1 MNDFFLVAHITS
13 TSGLEGFLKLQLITD
28 FPDRLASLKEV
39 YLDFFNMKKK
49 FIIEEVKR
57 SNKSFL
63 IKFER
68 FNSERELNVLVGR
81 DIYLSGKDI
90 SHLPEGSIFNHDLVN
105 AEVWRENTLLGRIR
119 EIMNLPANDIFVIV
133 DEAGNELLIPFVLSF
148 IEEFDINKKRLMLK
162 SGAGIYEDD
171 ED

>member
-1 MNDFFLVAHITS
+1 MNDFFLVAHIIS

-68 FNSERELNVLVGR
+68 FDSERELQVLLGR
-81 DIYLSGKDI
+81 DIYISGKDLPE
-90 SHLPEGSIFNHDLVN
+90 LPEGSIFNHDLVN
-105 AEVWRENTLLGRIR
+105 AEVWRENILLGRIR

-133 DEAGNELLIPFVLSF
+133 DESGNELLIPFVLSF
-148 IEEFDINKKRLMLK
+148 IEKFDIESKKLILK
-162 SGAGIYEDD
+162 PGIGQYEDD

>member
-1 MNDFFLVAHITS
+1 MNDFFLIAHITS
-13 TSGLEGFLKLQLITD
+13 TSGLDGFLKLQLITD
-28 FPDRLASLKEV
+28 FPDRLTSLKEV

-49 FIIEEVKR
+49 FIIEEIKR

-68 FNSERELNVLVGR
+68 FYSERELNVLVGR

-90 SHLPEGSIFNHDLVN
+90 SQLPAGSIFNHDLLN
-105 AEVWRENTLLGRIR
+105 SEVWRDNSLLGRIK
-119 EIMNLPANDIFVIV
+119 EILNLPANDIFVII

-148 IEEFDINKKRLMLK
+148 IEEFDIKKKRLILK
-162 SGAGIYEDD
+162 SGAGLYEDD

>member
-1 MNDFFLVAHITS
+1 MNDFFLIAHITS
-13 TSGLEGFLKLQLITD
+13 TSGLDGFLKLQLITD
-28 FPDRLASLKEV
+28 FPDRLTSLKEV

-49 FIIEEVKR
+49 FIIEEIKR

-68 FNSERELNVLVGR
+68 FYSERELNVLVGR

-90 SHLPEGSIFNHDLVN
+90 SQLPEGSIFNHDLLN
-105 AEVWRENTLLGRIR
+105 SEVWRDNSLLGRIK
-119 EIMNLPANDIFVIV
+119 EILNLPANDIFVII

-148 IEEFDINKKRLMLK
+148 IEEFDIKKKRLILK
-162 SGAGIYEDD
+162 SGAGLYEDD

>member
-13 TSGLEGFLKLQLITD
+13 ISGIDGFLKLQLITD
-28 FPDRLASLKEV
+28 FPDKLITLNEV

-49 FIIEEVKR
+49 FFIEEIKR

-68 FNSERELNVLVGR
+68 FNSERELQVLLGR
-81 DIYLSGKDI
+81 DVYISGKDLPE
-90 SHLPEGSIFNHDLVN
+90 LPEGSIFNHDLVN
-105 AEVWRENTLLGRIR
+105 SEVWRENTLLGRIR

-133 DEAGNELLIPFVLSF
+133 DESGNELLIPFVLSY
-148 IEEFDINKKRLMLK
+148 IEKFDIENKKLVLK
-162 SGAGIYEDD
+162 TGIGQYEDD
-171 ED
+171 EN